1 MIYGVHFLLDLEPY
15 EYHNLENH
23 NLIFSILL
31 YYMNFCFI
39 KIDWEHNWKVLIEK
53 VLPWRRRMLRL

>member
-1 MIYGVHFLLDLEPY
+1 MIYGVRFLLDLEPY

-31 YYMNFCFI
+31 Y
-39 KIDWEHNWKVLIEK
+39 
-53 VLPWRRRMLRL
+53 

>member
-1 MIYGVHFLLDLEPY
+1 MIYGVRFLLDLEPY

-23 NLIFSILL
+23 NLIFRILL

-53 VLPWRRRMLRL
+53 VLP